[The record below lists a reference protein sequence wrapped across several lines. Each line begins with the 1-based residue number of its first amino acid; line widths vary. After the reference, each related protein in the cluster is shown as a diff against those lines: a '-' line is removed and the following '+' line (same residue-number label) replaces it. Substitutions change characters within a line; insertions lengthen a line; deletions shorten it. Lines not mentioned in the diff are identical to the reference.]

1 LIIDTS
7 AIVAIL
13 RAEPDALKFAKA
25 IEDAATRRVSA
36 VSFVEAAAVIDG
48 SRSPVSSRRLDDF
61 FREAQIEIESVSEEQ
76 ARIARDA
83 YRDFGRGSGH
93 RAGLNLGDCFT
104 YALAKVMSKPILYKG
119 RDFVHTDV
127 PSAI

>member
-104 YALAKVMSKPILYKG
+104 YALAKVMSEPILYKG